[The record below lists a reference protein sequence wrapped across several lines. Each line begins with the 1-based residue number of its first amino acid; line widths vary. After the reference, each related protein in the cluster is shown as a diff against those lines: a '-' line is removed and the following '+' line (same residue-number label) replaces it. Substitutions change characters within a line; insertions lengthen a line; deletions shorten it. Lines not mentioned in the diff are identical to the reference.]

1 MLQVNT
7 DLGGKSMTLGYNK
20 PLYILPFD
28 HRSSFEK
35 GLYGWTGALTQEQT
49 DKIARTK
56 EVIYDA
62 FKLALTKGLSPERGG
77 ILVDEQFGAAIL
89 REAYQNGHITC
100 LPAEKSGQAE
110 FQFEYGD
117 QYTAHIEEFKPTFLK
132 VLVRYNPE
140 DDQALNR
147 RQAERLKKLSEYLHQ
162 RGIYFMFELLVPATP
177 EQMDRLENDQT
188 LYDLDLR
195 PSLMMG
201 TIKELQNAGVEPD
214 VWKIE
219 GLDHR
224 EDCVKI
230 AEVARRDGR
239 DNVGCIILGRGSNA
253 QKVVEWLKIAAD
265 VPGFIGF
272 AVGRT
277 SFWDP
282 LVALRDGKATRQ
294 EAVEDIAGRYL
305 EWVRAFDEGRAG

>member
-1 MLQVNT
+1 MNT
-7 DLGGKSMTLGYNK
+7 DPGGKSMKVGYNK
-20 PLYILPFD
+20 PLCILPFD

-35 GLYGWTGALTQEQT
+35 GLYGWTGALNQEQT
-49 DKIARTK
+49 GKIAKTK

-62 FKLALTKGLSPERGG
+62 FKLALTKGVSRERGG
-77 ILVDEQFGAAIL
+77 ILVDEQFGASIL
-89 REAYQNGHITC
+89 RDARQNNYITC

-117 QYTAHIEEFKPTFLK
+117 RYAAHIEEFKPTFVK
-132 VLVRYNPE
+132 VLVRFNPE
-140 DDQALNR
+140 DDGALNR
-147 RQAERLKKLSEYLHQ
+147 RQAERLRKLSDYVHQ
-162 RGIYFMFELLVPATP
+162 RGCSFMFELLVPATP
-177 EQMDRLENDQT
+177 EQMDRIDHDHS

-195 PSLMMG
+195 PSLMIG
-201 TIKELQNAGVEPD
+201 AIKELQNAGVEPD

-239 DNVGCIILGRGSNA
+239 NNVGCIILGRGSNA
-253 QKVVEWLKIAAD
+253 QKVEEWLRTAAS
-265 VPGFIGF
+265 VPGFTGF

-282 LVALRDGKATRQ
+282 LVALREGRASRQ
-294 EAVEDIAGRYL
+294 QAVEDIASRYL
-305 EWVRAFDEGRAG
+305 EWVRVFDKGKTS